1 MKKQNRKPVKKTTRK
16 KLKLLSRTY
25 RHARFLPAL
34 AIGLFASYL
43 WIQPNAGMTITQP
56 IREGVLA
63 KATNMSVGGL
73 LSATN
78 AQRTSYGVGSLAING
93 KLNAAAQA
101 KAVDMVTKGYWSH
114 VSPDGKQ
121 PWWFIT
127 NAGYSYT
134 SAGENLA
141 YGFMSSSS
149 AVTGWMNSPSHKTNM
164 LNGVF
169 TEVGFGIA
177 DTDNYSYGGNSYG
190 PQTIV
195 VAMYA
200 KPQVAAAS
208 APAQQQSQPPASKPA
223 AKPAAVAAAQ
233 PAAEEPEPET
243 AEEMPAEEPEKE
255 EELAVLDTDK
265 VIVAAPTR
273 VSRIQILTGGS
284 AIWSATFVVLAVCA
298 VAGLWLLHKGIRV
311 KKLITA
317 GENFITHHVHLDLTV
332 LAIIFLG
339 IVLLSTSGAIL

>member
-1 MKKQNRKPVKKTTRK
+1 MKKQSKKPVKKTTRR
-16 KLKLLSRTY
+16 KLKLLAKTY
-25 RHARFLPAL
+25 RQARFLPAV
-34 AIGLFASYL
+34 AISLFASYL
-43 WIQPNAGMTITQP
+43 WVQPNAGVNITRP

-78 AQRTSYGVGSLAING
+78 AQRSSYGVGSLAING

-164 LNGVF
+164 LNGIF

-177 DTDNYSYGGNSYG
+177 DTDNYTYGGSSYG

-208 APAQQQSQPPASKPA
+208 VPATQQSTPAAKPA

-233 PAAEEPEPET
+233 PAAEEPQPEKT
-243 AEEMPAEEPEKE
+243 EETPAEEPEKE

-265 VIVAAPTR
+265 VIVAAPAK
-273 VSRIQILTGGS
+273 VSRIQILTGGN
-284 AIWSATFVVLAVCA
+284 AVWSATFVVLAVCA
-298 VAGLWLLHKGIRV
+298 VAGLWLLHKGIRI